1 MQFLKKVVGRRI
13 IPKLL
18 FLRLLLISLF
28 MVLKN
33 QVNVLIALSNFGKI
47 SGTLVFS
54 VNASNDFLTDDFPR
68 S

>member
-1 MQFLKKVVGRRI
+1 MQFLEKVVGRRI
-13 IPKLL
+13 IPK
-18 FLRLLLISLF
+18 LLLISLF

-33 QVNVLIALSNFGKI
+33 QFNVLIALFNFGKI
-47 SGTLVFS
+47 SGPLVFS

>member
-1 MQFLKKVVGRRI
+1 
-13 IPKLL
+13 
-18 FLRLLLISLF
+18 